1 MLCAIVNMYVIIL
14 LCSFLFSSVCS
25 AELTPLTV
33 PIEGRIVIPDP
44 TRRVGNHILSLN
56 GNEYIT
62 ITRVDGSFT
71 FENIPTGIYLLD
83 ITTAIHDIF
92 PILKIRVSAEE
103 GLVTA
108 VEYKYPGAKRLP
120 ANYPVVLT
128 AMAPLQYTL
137 KKPPLSIVGML
148 MANPMMIM
156 MVFMLIVV
164 IGMPKLLQGMSPE
177 ELEELQKQS
186 ATSGDPMKKIKNMMG
201 MGGSAADDDDDN

>member
-1 MLCAIVNMYVIIL
+1 
-14 LCSFLFSSVCS
+14 
-25 AELTPLTV
+25 
-33 PIEGRIVIPDP
+33 
-44 TRRVGNHILSLN
+44 
-56 GNEYIT
+56 
-62 ITRVDGSFT
+62 
-71 FENIPTGIYLLD
+71 LD